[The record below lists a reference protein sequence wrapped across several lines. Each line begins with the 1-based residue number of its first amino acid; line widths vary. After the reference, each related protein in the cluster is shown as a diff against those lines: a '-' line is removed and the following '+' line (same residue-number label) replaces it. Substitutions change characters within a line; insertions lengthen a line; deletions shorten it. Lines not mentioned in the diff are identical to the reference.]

1 MKTME
6 QKEKIEPGKYFEI
19 EYKLFRVNPDG
30 TETLVHEVTADEP
43 DRAIQGLTLGFVEA
57 LDEELAGKTQGD
69 TFDFVAAPEKAFGP
83 YTEEEIYDV
92 PKDRLTVDGKFDEE
106 MFTPGAMIPLMTPDG
121 YRIDGQVISVGP
133 DSVKLDLNHPLAKD
147 KVHYV
152 GKVLQVRDPK
162 PEELQPAH
170 SCGCGGCGCHDH
182 EDQGECGCD
191 HDHGCCG
198 DHNHDGCGCNH

>member
-1 MKTME
+1 ME
-6 QKEKIEPGKYFEI
+6 AKEKIEPGKYFEI
-19 EYKLFRVNPDG
+19 EYKLYRVNPDG
-30 TETLVHEVTADEP
+30 TETLVHEVAADEP

-57 LDEELAGKTQGD
+57 LDAELLGKSAGD
-69 TFDFVAAPEKAFGP
+69 TFDFVATPEKAFGP

-106 MFTPGAMIPLMTPDG
+106 MFTPGALIPLMTPDG
-121 YRIDGQVISVGP
+121 YRIDGQVVSVGS

-152 GKVLQVRDPK
+152 GKVLAVRDPK

-170 SCGCGGCGCHDH
+170 GCGCGCCHD
-182 EDQGECGCD
+182 ETDGDCC
-191 HDHGCCG
+191 HDGGCCG
-198 DHNHDGCGCNH
+198 DHDHNGCGCNH

>member
-57 LDEELAGKTQGD
+57 LDAELLGKAAGD

-121 YRIDGQVISVGP
+121 YRIDGQVVSVGS
-133 DSVKLDLNHPLAKD
+133 DSVKLDLNHPLAKNN
-147 KVHYV
+147 VHYV
-152 GKVLQVRDPK
+152 GEVLTVREPT
-162 PEELQPAH
+162 PEELQPK
-170 SCGCGGCGCHDH
+170 SCGGGCGG
-182 EDQGECGCD
+182 
-191 HDHGCCG
+191 GCCG
-198 DHNHDGCGCNH
+198 SEGDNGGCCGGGCC